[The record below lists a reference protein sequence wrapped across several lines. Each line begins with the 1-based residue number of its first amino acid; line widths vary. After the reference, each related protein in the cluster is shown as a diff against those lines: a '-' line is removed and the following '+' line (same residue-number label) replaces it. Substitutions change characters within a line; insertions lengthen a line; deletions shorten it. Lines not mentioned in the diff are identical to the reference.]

1 MHTLWTALTTKSYKT
16 VAISF
21 RKAVITSTAFFLN
34 PIGRISFTYHFLYD
48 GNMRKLSFFL
58 NKLYM
63 KSFIGSLLVILFA
76 LYHCSA
82 TGQTLISDSLEI
94 VMQYHKTNDTTKVN
108 IINQLAYATYTRDQ
122 SKTRSYAIQG
132 YELAKELG
140 YTKGQAESLWLQGIT
155 YVRQDPGKSL
165 GFFENALDLVEKIGH
180 KQLIG
185 KYTNA
190 IGTVYGVTGGDSL
203 AICYYQKAI
212 DIATETNDLQEL
224 GKYLIN
230 LSQLYNR
237 RGKVELAIQ
246 GYNAALNALSA
257 AGDKLNMATIY
268 NSLGNIYTTQGNYPL
283 ALECFQNGLEI
294 REARQEM
301 NAVAR
306 SLVSIGGIYF
316 TQKNYPKALEYNER
330 ALKIADSLNDRHT
343 VAGSLLNI
351 GLVYLNTDNQEALEY
366 FQKALEVSKDLRI
379 VPLQIGI
386 LLNIGQYFNMQA
398 DNNKALENFK
408 VALELSEAS
417 GNKPSTSKAK
427 YQLARIYFNNG
438 QFTRALS
445 YAQSSLDIASIIKLI
460 EIEKDLHKL
469 LAEIHAA
476 TNNYK
481 KAYAHS
487 LLYNQL
493 SDSIFNESNVRQIA
507 ELEYTYKFEKEKQAI
522 ELEQQKKD
530 ALQAAKRRQQHS
542 IIISLTICFLLV
554 SLLSVYIYRLY
565 RFKHKANI
573 LLTKQKYEIQELNEE
588 LVTLNEEL
596 TQSNEHL
603 YLAKEE
609 IQERENLLTMITDN
623 VPAFISLLDNN
634 QQYVFANSGY
644 AKQYGQNK
652 VDMLGKSVDTVV
664 DKDYADR
671 AKANFTRAFNGEV
684 VHFENY
690 IESGNKRNYV
700 HTSYLPYYFNSNLRG
715 VLVCSFDITERKM
728 AEQAML
734 EIEQEKKRLLEQ
746 EIERI
751 NWELEQNQK
760 SLTAA
765 SLKLIQN
772 SERDADTVRQL
783 QTIENNTNPEGKRT
797 IQTLISDFKRISSAS
812 NWDEFELLFQK
823 VHSSFYEKL
832 NEQFP
837 NLSGNERK
845 LCAFLKLSM
854 SSKDIAN
861 ITFQSEEA
869 LKKARQRLRQKLG
882 IDRDTNLVTYLQNI

>member
-1 MHTLWTALTTKSYKT
+1 MKSY
-16 VAISF
+16 
-21 RKAVITSTAFFLN
+21 
-34 PIGRISFTYHFLYD
+34 IGY
-48 GNMRKLSFFL
+48 
-58 NKLYM
+58 
-63 KSFIGSLLVILFA
+63 ILFFIIT
-76 LYHCSA
+76 LFHCSA
-82 TGQTLISDSLEI
+82 KGQTSSIDSLEI
-94 VMQYHKTNDTTKVN
+94 VMQNHKTNDTARVN
-108 IINQLAYATYTRDQ
+108 IINQLAYATYSRDQ
-122 SKTRSYAIQG
+122 SKTRSYAMQG

-165 GFFENALDLVEKIGH
+165 GLFKNALDLVEKIGH
-180 KQLIG
+180 KQGIG

-190 IGTVYGVTGGDSL
+190 IGTVYGTTGRDSL
-203 AICYYQKAI
+203 AISYYQKAI

-224 GKYLIN
+224 GKYLTN

-237 RGKVELAIQ
+237 RGKVELAIK

-301 NAVAR
+301 NAVAI
-306 SLVSIGGIYF
+306 SLISIGGIYF
-316 TQKNYPKALEYNER
+316 TQKDYPKALEYNHK
-330 ALKIADSLNDRHT
+330 ALQIAESINDKHT
-343 VAGSLLNI
+343 VAGGLLNI
-351 GLVYLNTDNQEALEY
+351 GLIHLNTDNQEALEF

-379 VPLQIGI
+379 APLQIGI
-386 LLNIGQYFNMQA
+386 LLNIGQFYNKQT
-398 DNNKALENFK
+398 DTDKALESFTE
-408 VALELSEAS
+408 ALNLSESS
-417 GNKPSTSKAK
+417 GNKQNISKAK
-427 YQLARIYFNNG
+427 YQLARIYFG
-438 QFTRALS
+438 KKQLTRALDL
-445 YAQSSLDIASIIKLI
+445 AQSSLDIASNIGLI

-469 LAEIHAA
+469 LGEIHAT

-493 SDSIFNESNVRQIA
+493 SDSIFNESNVRQIT

-530 ALQAAKRRQQHS
+530 ALQAAKRRQQRS
-542 IIISLTICFLLV
+542 IIISLTISFLLV

-565 RFKHKANI
+565 RFKHKTNI
-573 LLTKQKYEIQELNEE
+573 LLTKQKNEIQELNEE

-623 VPAFISLLDNN
+623 VPAFISLVDNN
-634 QQYVFANSGY
+634 QKYVFANSGY

-664 DKDYADR
+664 DKDYAER
-671 AKANFTRAFNGEV
+671 AKASFTRAFNGEV

-700 HTSYLPYYFNSNLRG
+700 HTTYLPYYFNSNLRG

-751 NWELEQNQK
+751 NWELDQNQK

-772 SERDADTVRQL
+772 SERDADTVRRL
-783 QTIENNTNPEGKRT
+783 ETIEKNTNLEGKRT
-797 IQTLISDFKRISSAS
+797 IHALISDFKRISSTS

-832 NEQFP
+832 NQQFP
-837 NLSGNERK
+837 DLSGNERK
-845 LCAFLKLSM
+845 LCAFLKLNM

>member
-1 MHTLWTALTTKSYKT
+1 
-16 VAISF
+16 
-21 RKAVITSTAFFLN
+21 
-34 PIGRISFTYHFLYD
+34 
-48 GNMRKLSFFL
+48 MRKLSLFL

-76 LYHCSA
+76 LFHYSA

-94 VMQYHKTNDTTKVN
+94 VLQNHKTNDTTKVN
-108 IINQLAYATYTRDQ
+108 IINQLAYATYSRDQ

-190 IGTVYGVTGGDSL
+190 IGTVYGVTGPDSL
-203 AICYYQKAI
+203 AISYYQKAI
-212 DIATETNDLQEL
+212 DIATETNDLQGL
-224 GKYLIN
+224 GKYLTN

-237 RGKVELAIQ
+237 RGKVELAIK
-246 GYNAALNALSA
+246 GYNAAINALDA
-257 AGDKLNMATIY
+257 AGDKLKMATSY

-283 ALECFQNGLEI
+283 ALESFQRGLEI
-294 REARQEM
+294 REARQEL

-306 SLVSIGGIYF
+306 SLVSIGSIYF
-316 TQKNYPKALEYNER
+316 AQKDYPKALIYNQI
-330 ALKIADSLNDRHT
+330 ALEIADSLNDKHT

-386 LLNIGQYFNMQA
+386 LLNFGQYYNMQT
-398 DNNKALENFK
+398 DDSKALENFK
-408 VALELSEAS
+408 AALELSETS

-481 KAYAHS
+481 TAYTHS
-487 LLYNQL
+487 LLHNKL
-493 SDSIFNESNVRQIA
+493 SDSIFNESNVRQIT

-522 ELEQQKKD
+522 ELEQEKKD

-565 RFKHKANI
+565 RFKHKTNI
-573 LLTKQKYEIQELNEE
+573 LLTQQKREIQELNEE

-623 VPAFISLLDNN
+623 IPAFISLLDNN
-634 QQYVFANSGY
+634 QQYVFANNGY
-644 AKQYGQNK
+644 AKQYGHNK
-652 VDMLGKSVDTVV
+652 SDLIGKIVETIT
-664 DKDYADR
+664 DKDYVER
-671 AKANFTRAFNGEV
+671 AKPNFARAFNGEI

-690 IESGNKRNYV
+690 IDSGNKRNYM
-700 HTSYLPYYFNSNLRG
+700 HTTYLPYYFNKNLHG
-715 VLVCSFDITERKM
+715 VLVCSFDITERKL

-734 EIEQEKKRLLEQ
+734 ELEQEKKRLLED

-751 NWELEQNQK
+751 NLELELNQK

-772 SERDADTVRQL
+772 SERDADTVKRL
-783 QTIENNTNPEGKRT
+783 AEIERFTNADGKRG
-797 IQTLISDFKRISSAS
+797 ISTLISDFKRISYNS
-812 NWDEFELLFQK
+812 NWEEFEILFQK
-823 VHSSFYEKL
+823 VHTAFYDRL

-837 NLSGNERK
+837 DLSGNERK
-845 LCAFLKLSM
+845 LCAFLKLNM

-882 IDRDTNLVTYLQNI
+882 LDRDTNLVSFLHNI